1 MVEIKKGA
9 GTKLLSKLKSML
21 FTSEMRQ
28 GFTEESNLSFRFSA
42 LTKNSFKAVDQ
53 ILSVHKSEN
62 YYLFPQ
68 RMRAVGCRRLKALF

>member
-62 YYLFPQ
+62 YLFPQ